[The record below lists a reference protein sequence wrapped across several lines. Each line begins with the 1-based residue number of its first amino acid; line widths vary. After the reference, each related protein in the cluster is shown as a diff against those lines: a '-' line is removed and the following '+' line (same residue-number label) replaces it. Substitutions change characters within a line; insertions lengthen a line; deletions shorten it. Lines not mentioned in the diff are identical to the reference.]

1 MYCQAT
7 LGEESVKNLKIGILV
22 FGALGLI
29 GMFMSEIGLLFKYD
43 KVNTILMLAAFAVPA
58 IMGAMGLA
66 KPPFQ
71 MWQAGVSLAGF
82 VLAVI
87 KIRLW
92 QTLPHIGDAPTGMK
106 LVLIATLGG
115 VIVSVLALAKP
126 EAKA

>member
-1 MYCQAT
+1 
-7 LGEESVKNLKIGILV
+7 VKNLKIGVLV
-22 FGALGLI
+22 FGVLGLV
-29 GMFMSEIGLLFKYD
+29 GMFMSEIGLMLKYD
-43 KVNTILMLAAFAVPA
+43 KVNTILMLAAFGVPTVLA
-58 IMGAMGLA
+58 AMGLV

-92 QTLPHIGDAPTGMK
+92 KTLPHIADVPTGLK
-106 LVLIATLGG
+106 LVLIATVGG
-115 VIVSVLALAKP
+115 VIVSILALAKP